1 LVTTLCSSSVA
12 GNTWA
17 RVDGLLSLSLTEGTG
32 FDALVLGLNRGLGP
46 DDAGLVRLIVER
58 KAM

>member
-1 LVTTLCSSSVA
+1 MSRRDHGALLRP
-12 GNTWA
+12 GGG
-17 RVDGLLSLSLTEGTG
+17 VDGRLSRWPSRA
-32 FDALVLGLNRGLGP
+32 DALVLGLNQGLGP